1 MLTDYIDFSY
11 QSGEWNQDKT
21 DRAVMAL
28 TKKLNKYAEH
38 LTAEDLQEDRYTKL
52 IPNRGENTVQTVIDS
67 INKKLAKGTEMLS
80 DEVFY
85 HTGPHHD
92 DISLVLLPYIHYLS
106 RNQSNE
112 SHYSV
117 LTSGFTAVTNKF
129 LLRTLEDTLSFIQ
142 KGEVQMLEYPD
153 FFEVG
158 FKNKKDKDVYH
169 YLINIASRNAYQRS
183 RALSHRVTRDIVG
196 LWNIRNKE
204 ELILKIKD
212 IIATIH
218 SSYDGQNPEPKIQT
232 LKGNIREYEEE
243 LVWAHFGTKTD
254 HVHHL
259 RLGFYTGAIF
269 TEKPSKERDVI
280 PILEQFRT
288 INPTVISLAFDPEGS
303 GPDTHYKVLQAIA
316 EAVREWGKEKDLS
329 DLKIWGYRNVW
340 YQFHVADSSHIFPV
354 SLIAMNTMD
363 ESFTNSYLSQVEAS
377 FPSYRYNGKFS
388 HLSIQTWVE
397 QLHDIQL
404 ILGKPYFY
412 DNKSPRLRA
421 THGLLFFKEMNV
433 EEFLTSARELEK
445 STEGPLIQ

>member
-1 MLTDYIDFSY
+1 M
-11 QSGEWNQDKT
+11 
-21 DRAVMAL
+21 
-28 TKKLNKYAEH
+28 
-38 LTAEDLQEDRYTKL
+38 
-52 IPNRGENTVQTVIDS
+52 
-67 INKKLAKGTEMLS
+67 
-80 DEVFY
+80 
-85 HTGPHHD
+85 
-92 DISLVLLPYIHYLS
+92 
-106 RNQSNE
+106 
-112 SHYSV
+112 
-117 LTSGFTAVTNKF
+117 
-129 LLRTLEDTLSFIQ
+129 
-142 KGEVQMLEYPD
+142 
-153 FFEVG
+153 
-158 FKNKKDKDVYH
+158 
-169 YLINIASRNAYQRS
+169 
-183 RALSHRVTRDIVG
+183 
-196 LWNIRNKE
+196 
-204 ELILKIKD
+204 ILKIKD

-340 YQFHVADSSHIFPV
+340 YQFHVANSSHIFPV
-354 SLIAMNTMD
+354 SLNAMNTMD